1 MTAIPHQEN
10 NNSEKSTGAMKG
22 LSSLFLVAEDL
33 PHVLDDTIISGG
45 VGSTASIII
54 GPQFKA
60 MLC

>member
-1 MTAIPHQEN
+1 
-10 NNSEKSTGAMKG
+10 MKG
-22 LSSLFLVAEDL
+22 LSSLSLVAEDL